1 MGVTPTSI
9 KQMKP
14 YNEQQSKKEQVEQM
28 FDNIAPTYD
37 KLNHIMSLNIDR
49 MWRRR
54 VVRIVRKLGA
64 AKIMDV
70 ATGTAD
76 LAIAIAKRSDRT
88 QILGIDLSDEMLA
101 VAREKIQKQGFEERI
116 MLEKGDAEQLD
127 MVADGSID
135 AATVAF
141 GVRNFENIERGLAEI
156 HRTLR
161 EGGHLVVLEFSTPRN
176 RVVRWFYSQYSDRLI
191 PRIGAMISKDK
202 EAYSYLPE
210 SVKEFPSPE
219 RFMEI
224 LRGVGFRSVSRRS
237 QSFGIAQ
244 IYIAEK

>member
-1 MGVTPTSI
+1 
-9 KQMKP
+9 
-14 YNEQQSKKEQVEQM
+14 
-28 FDNIAPTYD
+28 
-37 KLNHIMSLNIDR
+37 
-49 MWRRR
+49 
-54 VVRIVRKLGA
+54 
-64 AKIMDV
+64 
-70 ATGTAD
+70 
-76 LAIAIAKRSDRT
+76 
-88 QILGIDLSDEMLA
+88 
-101 VAREKIQKQGFEERI
+101 

-156 HRTLR
+156 YRTLR

-191 PRIGAMISKDK
+191 PRIGGMISKDK

-224 LRGVGFRSVSRRS
+224 LRGVGFRKVSRRS